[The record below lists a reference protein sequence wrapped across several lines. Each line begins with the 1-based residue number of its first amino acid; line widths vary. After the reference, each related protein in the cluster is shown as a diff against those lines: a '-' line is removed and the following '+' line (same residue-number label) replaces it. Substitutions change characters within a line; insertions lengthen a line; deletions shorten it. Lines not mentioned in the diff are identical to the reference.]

1 MTGPTPLTK
10 LISVPVRPFHPCGVG
25 TSSDNS
31 GNSGRGGKRA
41 MLSGRSELSPYRPL
55 SRGPADAYSAGPH
68 ERLSRRH
75 AEAPETESAPRA
87 VPPFCV
93 LLGPDYAGKS
103 SVLAELRRTDA
114 PWRLVSVDDTF
125 LAPEHALI
133 GRLRRDVVKDVAPHT
148 ARWSP
153 DFLAAMVH
161 TAVVHLRDQIVGGDP
176 WTPVVVD
183 SYYYKFLAKCRLA
196 GVPDDPLL
204 TWWRSFPRPDRV
216 IYLDV
221 APESAWRRSRDGADL
236 NCLEYYGPSPEPY
249 GFRRY
254 QTDLDRLVREEIR
267 DLPVTVLAEQADAAR
282 TAATVRELIA
292 HELG

>member
-1 MTGPTPLTK
+1 MPPSRNDAAPHRTTPHPSHGGP
-10 LISVPVRPFHPCGVG
+10 
-25 TSSDNS
+25 
-31 GNSGRGGKRA
+31 GGA
-41 MLSGRSELSPYRPL
+41 L
-55 SRGPADAYSAGPH
+55 SRDG
-68 ERLSRRH
+68 
-75 AEAPETESAPRA
+75 TTPR
-87 VPPFCV
+87 FLV

-103 SVLAELRRTDA
+103 SVLAELRRARA

-133 GRLRRDVVKDVAPHT
+133 GRLRRDVVRDVAPHDG
-148 ARWSP
+148 RWSP

-161 TAVVHLRDQIVGGDP
+161 TAVVHLRDQLLDGDP
-176 WTPVVVD
+176 RTPAVVD

-204 TWWRSFPRPDRV
+204 TWWRSFPRPGRV

-221 APESAWRRSRDGADL
+221 TPESAWRRSREGADL
-236 NCLEYYGPSPEPY
+236 NPLEHYGPRPEPH
-249 GFRRY
+249 GFARY

-282 TAATVRELIA
+282 TAATVRELIT